1 MKSKRLMTIGIVLAL
16 LIAVVGVVL
25 SVSLTACGKDVIT
38 VRSEKELLK
47 AAGTSQEKTIVL
59 MDDVVVN
66 GDLKVA
72 APNKIDLN
80 GFGLEVKG
88 TLSADGSGT
97 LVVGTTALI
106 LARRET
112 VKAQKI
118 DINMPQGH
126 VEWNANIELPASA
139 AASADAMTVVTSASS
154 FVFKGVFKIGGAEA
168 DIMLTLKGGRFEIS
182 NLSESSAATV
192 LVPEQAVGAAVENLS
207 QGAMRVEAHS
217 DVAVGGEV
225 EISSKNSEVN
235 VTALESQAETKIT
248 VTDGTVKKIDA
259 AGAQVVV
266 AESAQAG
273 DVVAE
278 KLENNGTVT
287 GAVVADE
294 IVNNGTLAEENVN
307 AALKTAAKKALNDS
321 FAAYSQDDY
330 TSDNWAK
337 LTKAKDD
344 GLAAI
349 DSALTEA
356 AIQSAKN
363 AALDAMAA
371 VETIAEATAEAKAAA
386 TAALKTAFEGYTETD
401 YDAQTWATLKAAY
414 DNGLAAIEAA
424 TDVSAVNTAKQTAL
438 DAMAACVPKDV
449 EALTQAKAEAKAAIE
464 TAFEAYDED
473 DYASANWTEL
483 TIAYNRGLN
492 EVEAATSVSA
502 VNTAKQTAITAM
514 AAVKDN
520 ATLLADAKA
529 AALAA
534 LDAAKAEYS
543 QADYA
548 TNWSVLEKAYNDGKA
563 EINAAAA
570 IEAVNSA
577 LQKATDAMAAV
588 KNDATLLAEAKTAAT
603 DQLNSEYAKY
613 KATDYTN
620 ANYELLTEKY
630 NAGLS
635 AIGGARTVDAVETAL
650 ETAVA
655 EMAAIKTNA
664 QILADAKAAAKQAVN
679 EAFAAYNEQDYTVDN
694 WSALVKV
701 KDDGLAAIEAAAKT
715 DVAAEAGEAAIA
727 AMAAVKNNATLLAEA
742 KATAKSEL
750 ETEYK
755 KYKKTDYT
763 ANWSQLESAYN
774 SGLTAIEN
782 AATIELAQAAKEEA
796 VTAMAAVKNDATLL
810 AEAKTAAKS
819 ELGTEKAK
827 YSQSDYTINWSVL
840 EQAYNDGLTAIDA
853 SKTTS
858 AVDTAKQ
865 AAIAAMAAVKTDAEE
880 LEAAKSAAK
889 DELKEY
895 FDAFNKAYYYETSL
909 QALQTAYD
917 SGVSA
922 ISAAQSVADVATALA
937 NAKTALDNVKADV
950 TEVNDADSLKAAVEA
965 QYSKII
971 LTANISGAYIEVNYD
986 LTLDLNGFG
995 LVLED
1000 RTHAAV
1006 KVNGGASFTLCDGS
1020 AAKSGKIKSDYAG
1033 IIAIG
1038 SDADKAVVEINGGT
1052 IEVDNSAYWSN
1063 GASNVGYAVYAD
1075 NAEVE
1080 MWGGEIIAK
1089 GQYVTEDDSVFGI
1102 NLRNGSSAT
1111 VHAGKIKSDTYGVVV
1126 YYNSAFTLDGG
1137 EITAT
1142 WFAISGNNLAPA
1154 ADITV
1159 KSGSATSTEDVA
1171 IYMPSQGSLTVSG
1184 GHIKGLAAID
1194 ARMGEIEISGG
1205 TLESTATEFKA
1216 LTKKPGGVAVYDGS
1230 VVLFN
1235 VEMYVND
1242 NTTSR
1247 PTGDGNNDFNAVVT
1261 GGTFVSAIE
1270 DGTYFSIYLWNTT
1283 TQSVTLGIDSQY
1295 GKIAWFDFVD
1305 SAVVNIVENCLA
1317 DYAEEDYSAANW
1329 QAILDILDALETK
1342 LATVTDVS
1350 QIEGKVSAAQA
1361 KMAEIAKAKTIATA
1375 DEFSQAVA
1383 EQKDGDEWRIGASF
1397 EVAPFEIT
1405 SSVSVVGTA
1414 ADVTLTVN
1422 ADAHF
1427 VTIKGANIEVSFKNI
1442 ALAGKIDYNGIYFD
1456 SAATG
1461 AKLTLDNT
1469 GISNVKRGVSI
1480 AADNASVVINSSEIV
1495 ARYYGVT
1502 VGASGVELS
1511 VNGGTVQGWAA
1522 IMFTANGWTVDR
1534 IKSNKGAVVNAQ
1546 DAELVGRSISD
1557 EGYGIVVVQQDYN
1570 GAELTFSDCTMLT
1583 TVEDGKTGAWQG
1595 GIVVRSYGNKISVS
1609 GGYIESSNIT
1619 ERNLMGMALVSLY
1632 NTYFAQTE
1640 ADPQDKANEFS
1651 ISNWEIDES
1660 FETPFVLRDGIDTLT
1675 VDFGEPLEGTYAVQD
1690 ERWYDINSTTENYS
1704 VESDLTAIVDQDFYV
1719 KNQGTLTI
1727 KAGATLTVESDVA
1740 FWLNDGNTL
1749 VIEAGATLVVKGA
1762 VVEGKIVNNG
1772 RVEVYGELAEQTSI
1786 EGNGEWVYG
1795 NVTEAEQ
1802 LKALF
1807 ANEALTNLTIILGAD
1822 FGTEEARS
1830 EMSLTLERDAVVT
1843 LDMNGHSIY
1852 SSAQKVFWLN
1862 EGSLTVENGLIDVN
1876 ATSQGFAFR
1885 IEPLSQDKVATLKLG
1900 SGLAVI
1906 SHTYAPVFLVPQSKT
1921 DNNVLNAVLVTKA
1934 DITSKCNYAAIQGNG
1949 NSHGT
1954 SITINGGKI
1963 SGELTAIYHPQ
1974 YGEMTVNGGEIEGA
1988 TAIEMRAGKL
1998 VVNSGTMIGNG
2009 DPFESDPNGNG
2020 ATTLGAAVAAVQH
2033 TTKLD
2038 LSVEINGG
2046 TLQGARAFYQ
2056 ANLQNNGKEALE
2068 KISITLGKSAVYD
2081 GEIIVDSAEATI
2093 EDDQS
2098 TRYYMTLQQAV
2109 DAAEDDETVVV
2120 VKDLSASGA
2129 EYFITLDD
2137 ESKTVTVDLNGK
2149 TLLYTGSGTGS
2160 NPQNGEA
2167 ISVSAGKLVLKNGTV
2182 NMVNDEAGGS
2192 VYWGIRVHGTGSLAM
2207 SKVTVTSEDSPLF
2220 MSAVSAG
2227 GKIYLTLDECH
2238 IEGVYSAVYMNGSTS
2253 PAEITINN
2261 STIVSKDVGIY
2272 VSNSVNTGNR
2282 QKLTI
2287 TDSTVTGTTAIEVK
2301 HTDAT
2306 ITGCTL
2312 ISTAAEQ
2319 KSQINGNG
2327 SCTEG
2332 FAFAVA
2338 GNNASDKTT
2347 GTVVVSGCKFY
2358 NGKPSSTDAEENGFY
2373 FVFTTAEGASVT
2385 VDGEAADETAVYGA
2399 YEARVSNAWFDTFE
2413 NAVKYAE
2420 ANGKTVVLLKDVE
2433 VGEAGNAATGLVVSG
2448 TVTVDFNGFTVS
2460 NVGTG
2465 YAVVV
2470 SGSDAK
2476 VTLIDSSKEQTGG
2489 IYGGSGGDNQALRV
2503 ENGATL
2509 DIYGGNYNVG
2519 GDAQGKGNSTVA
2531 IRTNSTVNIYGGR
2544 FASEK
2549 DYQGKYFVLNVQ
2561 QTTGASG
2568 FIKVYG
2574 GTFVGQNPADGD
2586 DALGGSFVAKGYE
2599 AFVSKEATDD
2609 SLAEYT
2615 VGKVYEAGS
2624 EEALRGAIAAA
2635 QGFSVVRLTAD
2646 VDLKEELY
2654 INGVD
2659 LMLDLNGFTL
2669 SLHYGE
2675 GVKRK
2680 NCSTLYVANAT
2691 LIINDSSEDK
2701 SGRVENTDTTGGTNL
2716 SSKDNNYAVRVGRE
2730 ANLIIN
2736 GGTFYT
2742 SADSAGNG
2750 NSVILIYS
2758 TSSNESTVTINGG
2771 VFETEAAYNGT
2782 YFVLNVQDGFKGGY
2796 VVCGGTFKG
2805 YKPGTTNTGELA
2817 TVPEGY
2823 EIAEQE
2829 IENGVVWY
2837 TVQKAQ

>member
-307 AALKTAAKKALNDS
+307 AALKTAAKKALNDG

-363 AALDAMAA
+363 TALDAMAA
-371 VETIAEATAEAKAAA
+371 VETIAEATARELAEAKTAA
-386 TAALKTAFEGYTETD
+386 TEALKTAFEGYTETD

-414 DNGLAAIEAA
+414 DNGLAAIEVA

-464 TAFEAYDED
+464 TAFNAYDED
-473 DYASANWTEL
+473 NYTSANWTEL
-483 TIAYNRGLN
+483 TIAYNRGLT

-502 VNTAKQTAITAM
+502 VDTAKQTAITAM

-543 QADYA
+543 QDDYA
-548 TNWSVLEKAYNDGKA
+548 TNWSVLEKAYNDGKT

-1375 DEFSQAVA
+1375 EQFGQAVA

-2120 VKDLSASGA
+2120 AKDLSASGA

-2207 SKVTVTSEDSPLF
+2207 SKVTVKSEDSPLF

-2272 VSNSVNTGNR
+2272 VSNSVATGNR

-2312 ISTAAEQ
+2312 IGTAEQ
-2319 KSQINGNG
+2319 LSVKNGNG

-2332 FAFAVA
+2332 FAFAVT
-2338 GNNASDKTT
+2338 GNGDTDKTT

-2385 VDGEAADETAVYGA
+2385 VDGAAADETAAYGA

-2519 GDAQGKGNSTVA
+2519 GDPQGEGNSTVA

-2549 DYQGKYFVLNVQ
+2549 AYKGKYFVLNVQ

-2586 DALGGSFVAKGYE
+2586 DALGGSFVADGYE
-2599 AFVSKEATDD
+2599 AVVSKAATDE

-2615 VGKVYEAGS
+2615 V
-2624 EEALRGAIAAA
+2624 
-2635 QGFSVVRLTAD
+2635 
-2646 VDLKEELY
+2646 
-2654 INGVD
+2654 
-2659 LMLDLNGFTL
+2659 
-2669 SLHYGE
+2669 
-2675 GVKRK
+2675 
-2680 NCSTLYVANAT
+2680 
-2691 LIINDSSEDK
+2691 
-2701 SGRVENTDTTGGTNL
+2701 
-2716 SSKDNNYAVRVGRE
+2716 
-2730 ANLIIN
+2730 
-2736 GGTFYT
+2736 
-2742 SADSAGNG
+2742 
-2750 NSVILIYS
+2750 
-2758 TSSNESTVTINGG
+2758 
-2771 VFETEAAYNGT
+2771 
-2782 YFVLNVQDGFKGGY
+2782 
-2796 VVCGGTFKG
+2796 
-2805 YKPGTTNTGELA
+2805 
-2817 TVPEGY
+2817 
-2823 EIAEQE
+2823 
-2829 IENGVVWY
+2829 
-2837 TVQKAQ
+2837 QKAQ

>member
-464 TAFEAYDED
+464 TAFKAYDED

-483 TIAYNRGLN
+483 TIAYNKGLN
-492 EVEAATSVSA
+492 EVDAATSVSA
-502 VNTAKQTAITAM
+502 VNAAKQKALDAM
-514 AAVKDN
+514 AAVKNN
-520 ATLLADAKA
+520 ATLLAEAKT

-563 EINAAAA
+563 EINAAVA

-588 KNDATLLAEAKTAAT
+588 KSDATLLKEEQAKAIDELNREFESYKVTDYNQNYKDIQNLYNQGMSAIEGAETVEDVQTALRTAVYGMKAVKSDAVLLAEAKAAAT
-603 DQLNSEYAKY
+603 KAVQEAFDGY
-613 KATDYTN
+613 KAQD
-620 ANYELLTEKY
+620 Y
-630 NAGLS
+630 NADNWESLENFKEDGIK
-635 AIGGARTVDAVETAL
+635 AIANASRISDVEKFRDEAI
-650 ETAVA
+650 AN
-655 EMAAIKTNA
+655 MAAIKTNA
-664 QILADAKAAAKQAVN
+664 QILAEAKELAKTELKAAFDKYNQA
-679 EAFAAYNEQDYTVDN
+679 DYTQN
-694 WSALVKV
+694 WSALEKAYN
-701 KDDGLAAIEAAAKT
+701 DGVAAIDKAELPSQVTSAKEAA
-715 DVAAEAGEAAIA
+715 VN
-727 AMAAVKNNATLLAEA
+727 AMAAVQADATE
-742 KATAKSEL
+742 
-750 ETEYK
+750 
-755 KYKKTDYT
+755 
-763 ANWSQLESAYN
+763 
-774 SGLTAIEN
+774 
-782 AATIELAQAAKEEA
+782 
-796 VTAMAAVKNDATLL
+796 VKN
-810 AEAKTAAKS
+810 
-819 ELGTEKAK
+819 
-827 YSQSDYTINWSVL
+827 
-840 EQAYNDGLTAIDA
+840 
-853 SKTTS
+853 
-858 AVDTAKQ
+858 
-865 AAIAAMAAVKTDAEE
+865 
-880 LEAAKSAAK
+880 
-889 DELKEY
+889 
-895 FDAFNKAYYYETSL
+895 
-909 QALQTAYD
+909 
-917 SGVSA
+917 
-922 ISAAQSVADVATALA
+922 
-937 NAKTALDNVKADV
+937 
-950 TEVNDADSLKAAVEA
+950 ADSLKAAVEA
-965 QYSKII
+965 KYIKII
-971 LTANISGAYIEVNYD
+971 LAADIDNAYIEVNYD
-986 LTLDLNGFG
+986 LTLDLNGHT
-995 LVLED
+995 LTLAD
-1000 RTHAAV
+1000 RTYAV
-1006 KVNGGASFTLCDGS
+1006 VNVNGGASFTLCDGS

-1033 IIAIG
+1033 IRAIG
-1038 SDADKAVVEINGGT
+1038 SDAGKAVVEINGGT

-1089 GQYVTEDDSVFGI
+1089 GQYVTEDEDDSVFGI

-1142 WFAISGNNLAPA
+1142 WFAVSGNNLAPTA
-1154 ADITV
+1154 NITV
-1159 KSGSATSTEDVA
+1159 KSGSATSTEAVA

-1205 TLESTATEFKA
+1205 TLESTATEFKE

-1283 TQSVTLGIDSQY
+1283 PQSVTLGIDSQY

-1329 QAILDILDALETK
+1329 QAILGILDALETE

-1350 QIEGKVSAAQA
+1350 QIEEKVSAAQA
-1361 KMAEIAKAKTIATA
+1361 KMEEIAKAKTIATA
-1375 DEFSQAVA
+1375 EQFSQAVA

-1422 ADAHF
+1422 TVNADAHF

-1456 SAATG
+1456 SVATG

-1740 FWLNDGNTL
+1740 FCLNDGNTL

-1786 EGNGEWVYG
+1786 KGNGEWVYG

-1807 ANEALTNLTIILGAD
+1807 ANEALTNLTIVLGAD

-1876 ATSQGFAFR
+1876 ATSQGFAFG

-1900 SGLAVI
+1900 SGLEVI

-1921 DNNVLNAVLVTKA
+1921 DNNVLNAVLVTEA

-1949 NSHGT
+1949 TKHGT

-1963 SGELTAIYHPQ
+1963 SGLLTAIYHPQ
-1974 YGEMTVNGGEIEGA
+1974 YGKMTVNGGEIEGA

-1998 VVNSGTMIGNG
+1998 VVNSGTMIGKG

-2068 KISITLGKSAVYD
+2068 KISITLGKSAFYYGKTV
-2081 GEIIVDSAEATI
+2081 VDSAEATI

-2207 SKVTVTSEDSPLF
+2207 SKVTVKSEDSPLF
-2220 MSAVSAG
+2220 MSAVSEG

-2272 VSNSVNTGNR
+2272 VSNSVNNGNR

-2332 FAFAVA
+2332 FAFAVT
-2338 GNNASDKTT
+2338 GNGDADKTT

-2385 VDGEAADETAVYGA
+2385 VDGAAADETAAYGA

-2413 NAVKYAE
+2413 NAVKNAE

-2448 TVTVDFNGFTVS
+2448 TVTVDFNGHTVS
-2460 NVGTG
+2460 NKGTG
-2465 YAVVV
+2465 FAIFVK
-2470 SGSDAK
+2470 GSEAK
-2476 VTLIDSSKEQTGG
+2476 VIFVDSSEKQTGG
-2489 IYGGSGGDNQALRV
+2489 IHGGSGGNNQALRV
-2503 ENGATL
+2503 QDGANVE
-2509 DIYGGNYNVG
+2509 IYGGNYNVG
-2519 GDAQGKGNSTVA
+2519 VDAEGFGNSTVA
-2531 IRTNSTVNIYGGR
+2531 ISTDSVVYIYGGR
-2544 FASEK
+2544 FASEGE
-2549 DYQGKYFVLNVQ
+2549 YEGKYFVLNVQ

-2574 GTFVGQNPADGD
+2574 GTFVGQNPAGGD

>member
-139 AASADAMTVVTSASS
+139 ATSADAMTVVTSASS

-182 NLSESSAATV
+182 NMSESSAATV

-294 IVNNGTLAEENVN
+294 IVNNGTLEEENVN

-321 FAAYSQDDY
+321 FATYSQDDY

-464 TAFEAYDED
+464 TAFKAYDED

-483 TIAYNRGLN
+483 TIAYNKGLN
-492 EVEAATSVSA
+492 EVDAATSVSA
-502 VNTAKQTAITAM
+502 VNAAKQKALDAM
-514 AAVKDN
+514 AAVKNN
-520 ATLLADAKA
+520 ATLLAEAKT

-588 KNDATLLAEAKTAAT
+588 KSDATLLKEEQAKAIDELNREFESYKVTDYNQNYKDIQNLYNQGMSAIEGAETVEDVQTALRTAVYGMKAVKSDAVLLAEAKAAAT
-603 DQLNSEYAKY
+603 KAVQEAFDGY
-613 KATDYTN
+613 KAQD
-620 ANYELLTEKY
+620 Y
-630 NAGLS
+630 NADNWESLENFKEDGIK
-635 AIGGARTVDAVETAL
+635 AIANASRISDVEKFRDEAI
-650 ETAVA
+650 AN
-655 EMAAIKTNA
+655 MAAIKTNA
-664 QILADAKAAAKQAVN
+664 QILAEAKELAKTELKAAFDKYNQA
-679 EAFAAYNEQDYTVDN
+679 DYTQN
-694 WSALVKV
+694 WSALEKAYN
-701 KDDGLAAIEAAAKT
+701 DGVAAIDKAELPSQVTSAKEAA
-715 DVAAEAGEAAIA
+715 VN
-727 AMAAVKNNATLLAEA
+727 AMAAVQADATE
-742 KATAKSEL
+742 
-750 ETEYK
+750 
-755 KYKKTDYT
+755 
-763 ANWSQLESAYN
+763 
-774 SGLTAIEN
+774 
-782 AATIELAQAAKEEA
+782 
-796 VTAMAAVKNDATLL
+796 VKN
-810 AEAKTAAKS
+810 
-819 ELGTEKAK
+819 
-827 YSQSDYTINWSVL
+827 
-840 EQAYNDGLTAIDA
+840 
-853 SKTTS
+853 
-858 AVDTAKQ
+858 
-865 AAIAAMAAVKTDAEE
+865 
-880 LEAAKSAAK
+880 
-889 DELKEY
+889 
-895 FDAFNKAYYYETSL
+895 
-909 QALQTAYD
+909 
-917 SGVSA
+917 
-922 ISAAQSVADVATALA
+922 
-937 NAKTALDNVKADV
+937 
-950 TEVNDADSLKAAVEA
+950 ADSLKAAVEA
-965 QYSKII
+965 KYIKII
-971 LTANISGAYIEVNYD
+971 LAADIDNAYIEVNYD
-986 LTLDLNGFG
+986 LTLDLNGHT
-995 LVLED
+995 LTLAD
-1000 RTHAAV
+1000 RTYAVV
-1006 KVNGGASFTLCDGS
+1006 KVNGGAHFTLCDGS

-1063 GASNVGYAVYAD
+1063 DAEDLGYAVYAD

-1080 MWGGEIIAK
+1080 MSGGAIIAK
-1089 GQYVTEDDSVFGI
+1089 GQYMTKDDSVFGI

-1111 VHAGKIKSDTYGVVV
+1111 VTGGSISSTTYGVVV

-1142 WFAISGNNLAPA
+1142 WFAISGNNRAPA
-1154 ADITV
+1154 ANITV

-1194 ARMGEIEISGG
+1194 ARMGEITITGG
-1205 TLESTATEFKA
+1205 TLEATATEFEP
-1216 LTKKPGGVAVYDGS
+1216 LTQTPGGVAVYDGS

-1235 VEMYVND
+1235 VEMYVNEKD
-1242 NTTSR
+1242 EEYR
-1247 PTGDGNNDFNAVVT
+1247 PTGDGNNDFKAVVT

-1270 DGTYFSIYLWNTT
+1270 DGTYFSVYFWNST
-1283 TQSVTLGIDSQY
+1283 TQKVTLDMDAQQY
-1295 GKIAWFDFVD
+1295 DIVWFDFVD
-1305 SAVVNIVENCLA
+1305 DKAVNIIEDCLKGYVEG
-1317 DYAEEDYSAANW
+1317 DYSAANW
-1329 QAILDILDALETK
+1329 QAILDILAKLETE
-1342 LATVTDVS
+1342 LASAQNVAAIVET
-1350 QIEGKVSAAQA
+1350 KVEAAKA
-1361 KMAEIAKAKTIATA
+1361 AMAALQKAKTIATA
-1375 DEFSQAVA
+1375 EQFSQAV
-1383 EQKDGDEWRIGASF
+1383 ESQKDGDEWRIGASF

-1546 DAELVGRSISD
+1546 GAELVGRSISD

-1570 GAELTFSDCTMLT
+1570 GAELTFTDCTMLT

-1772 RVEVYGELAEQTSI
+1772 RVEVYGELAEKTSI

-1862 EGSLTVENGLIDVN
+1862 EGSLTVDNGLIDVKG
-1876 ATSQGFAFR
+1876 ASGGSGFAFR

-1906 SHTYAPVFLVPQSKT
+1906 SHTYAPVFLVPQNKT

-2033 TTKLD
+2033 TTILD

-2056 ANLQNNGKEALE
+2056 ANLQNNGKEELE
-2068 KISITLGKSAVYD
+2068 RISITLGKSAVYD
-2081 GEIIVDSAEATI
+2081 GETVVDSAEATI

-2098 TRYYMTLQQAV
+2098 KRYYMTLQQAV

-2182 NMVNDEAGGS
+2182 NMVNDEAVGS

-2207 SKVTVTSEDSPLF
+2207 SKVTVKSEDSPLF

-2385 VDGEAADETAVYGA
+2385 VDGAAADETAAYGA

-2413 NAVKYAE
+2413 NAVKNAE

-2489 IYGGSGGDNQALRV
+2489 IYGGSGGNNQALRV
-2503 ENGATL
+2503 QDGAKVE
-2509 DIYGGNYNVG
+2509 IYGGNYNVG
-2519 GDAQGKGNSTVA
+2519 GDPQGEGNSTVA
-2531 IRTNSTVNIYGGR
+2531 ISTDSVVYIYGGR

-2549 DYQGKYFVLNVQ
+2549 AYKGKYFVLNIQ
-2561 QTTGASG
+2561 QTTGAKG
-2568 FIKVYG
+2568 EFKVFG

-2624 EEALRGAIAAA
+2624 EEALREAIEAA

-2675 GVKRK
+2675 GVKRN